1 MVLYNVLYIIKIMED
16 KLSFQNSV
24 FTFGENCQWMVN
36 NKYEKNLFWGVSVF
50 SKAGVITCSV
60 TLTPSR

>member
-1 MVLYNVLYIIKIMED
+1 MED